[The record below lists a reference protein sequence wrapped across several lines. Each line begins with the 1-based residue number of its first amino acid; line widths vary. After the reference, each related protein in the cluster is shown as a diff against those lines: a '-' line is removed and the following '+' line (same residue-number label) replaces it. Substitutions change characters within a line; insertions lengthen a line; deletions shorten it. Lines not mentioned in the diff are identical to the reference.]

1 MPPFHLY
8 GGVPAGLVHNIHCD
22 CDLASM
28 HLTHVFSSPNLVH
41 LTVYLC
47 LQKIFFLS
55 SRFRVCFFKI
65 FLKLNSCV
73 YRGLISSNLS
83 NTRRTLLQELMVLL
97 IVDRLFPQR
106 FSTRRKSLNLA
117 AILEAIL
124 LALWLMFQT
133 CRTNSENPGCWI
145 QWFSKRK
152 IWAFGIE
159 VPI

>member
-1 MPPFHLY
+1 MQIEEHRGHCGRPKFVIELIPDDCFFTTMVCYERTVLILKPSY
-8 GGVPAGLVHNIHCD
+8 GVKPKPLCCCRMKETRVFISKFGPSDSVPL
-22 CDLASM
+22 
-28 HLTHVFSSPNLVH
+28 SPKNL
-41 LTVYLC
+41 
-47 LQKIFFLS
+47 FLS

-133 CRTNSENPGCWI
+133 C
-145 QWFSKRK
+145 
-152 IWAFGIE
+152 
-159 VPI
+159 